1 MSIEEKV
8 AKFGLDGAVLDSAID
23 LLLLQNVDGLMPN
36 EKARIGEAYFL
47 VRQVHDDCQRRAKT
61 IQQAAE

>member
-8 AKFGLDGAVLDSAID
+8 AKFGLDGTVLDVALD
-23 LLLLQNVDGLMPN
+23 VLLLQSAEGLMPN
-36 EKARIGEAYFL
+36 EQRRIGEAYFL
-47 VRQVHDDCQRRAKT
+47 LRGVHDDCQQRAKT